1 MRPWLVLAAFLLAPA
16 AQARPVL
23 IEMFVSQSCS
33 SCPPADA
40 LLQQL
45 AAADKDILPLSLDV
59 TYWDNLGWRDT
70 DALDDTTKRQFYYAG
85 LSNGNVYTPEAVVD
99 GTTQLVGSDKAKL
112 TTAIADAKAAPAGNV
127 PITISGGTMLS
138 LDIAAGTGQGQ
149 IILYGYDSHHATA
162 VGAGENRGTVVSEI
176 NVVRSVTAL
185 GPWTG
190 WDEKFKLPRPAGE
203 HMAVLLQAKDGSI
216 LGLGNH

>member
-1 MRPWLVLAAFLLAPA
+1 MRAWLILAALLLAPS
-16 AQARPVL
+16 AQGRPVL

-45 AAADKDILPLSLDV
+45 AGSDKDILPLSLNV

-70 DALDDTTKRQFYYAG
+70 DALLDTTKRQFYYAG
-85 LSNGNVYTPEAVVD
+85 FANGTVYTPEAVVD
-99 GTTQLVGSDKAKL
+99 GTMQLVGSDKRKL
-112 TTAIADAKAAPAGNV
+112 TAAIADAKASPAGNV
-127 PITISGGTMLS
+127 PITISGGAMLS
-138 LDIAAGTGQGQ
+138 LDVAQGNGQGQ
-149 IILYGYDSHHATA
+149 IILYGYDSRHNTA
-162 VGAGENRGTVVSEI
+162 VSSGENHGTVVSEI
-176 NVVRSVTAL
+176 NVVRSVLQL

-203 HMAVLLQAKDGSI
+203 HVAVLLQAKDGSI
-216 LGLGNH
+216 LGLGNE

>member
-1 MRPWLVLAAFLLAPA
+1 MRERKKQVTHPWLPRLTHWLIVMAALLAPA

-45 AAADKDILPLSLDV
+45 AADKDILPLSLNV

-85 LSNGNVYTPEAVVD
+85 LSNGDVYTPEAVVD
-99 GTTQLVGSDKAKL
+99 G
-112 TTAIADAKAAPAGNV
+112 
-127 PITISGGTMLS
+127 
-138 LDIAAGTGQGQ
+138 
-149 IILYGYDSHHATA
+149 
-162 VGAGENRGTVVSEI
+162 
-176 NVVRSVTAL
+176 
-185 GPWTG
+185 
-190 WDEKFKLPRPAGE
+190 
-203 HMAVLLQAKDGSI
+203 
-216 LGLGNH
+216 

>member
-1 MRPWLVLAAFLLAPA
+1 
-16 AQARPVL
+16 
-23 IEMFVSQSCS
+23 MFVSQSCS

-45 AAADKDILPLSLDV
+45 AAVDKDILPLSLNV
-59 TYWDNLGWRDT
+59 SYWDNLGWRDT
-70 DALDDTTKRQFYYAG
+70 DALNDTTTRQFYYAG
-85 LSNGNVYTPEAVVD
+85 LDNGNVFTPEAVVD
-99 GTTQLVGSDKAKL
+99 GTTQLVGSNKSKL
-112 TTAIADAKAAPAGNV
+112 TAAIAAAKAAPAGNV
-127 PITISGGTMLS
+127 PITISGGAMLS
-138 LDIAAGTGQGQ
+138 LDISAGTGQGQ
-149 IILYGYDSHHATA
+149 IILYGYDVHHAIA
-162 VGAGENRGTVVSEI
+162 VTAGENRGTVVSEI

-216 LGLGNH
+216 LGLGSH

>member
-1 MRPWLVLAAFLLAPA
+1 MPLLAMVLLAPA

-23 IEMFVSQSCS
+23 VEMFVSQSCS

-45 AAADKDILPLSLDV
+45 AADKDVLPLSLNV

-70 DALDDTTKRQFYYAG
+70 DALDDTTRRQFYYAG
-85 LSNGNVYTPEAVVD
+85 LGNGNVYTPEAVVD
-99 GTTQLVGSDKAKL
+99 GTAQLVGSDKGRLAD
-112 TTAIADAKAAPAGNV
+112 AIASAKAAPAGNV
-127 PITISGGTMLS
+127 PVTVSGGAMLT
-138 LDIAAGTGQGQ
+138 LDIAQGTGAGQ
-149 IILYGYDSHHATA
+149 IILYGYDARHATF
-162 VGAGENRGTVVSEI
+162 VTSGENHGRLVSEV
-176 NVVRSVTAL
+176 NVVRSVTLL

-203 HMAVLLQAKDGSI
+203 HVAVLLQGKDGAV
-216 LGLGNH
+216 LGLGSQ